1 MTITIDIDTGGTFT
15 DAFVST
21 GDEVAT
27 VKVLTTPHDLA
38 VCFRDVLEA
47 AAAALGTDVPS
58 MLRETAVVRYATTV
72 GTNALIQRSGPRL
85 GLICDRHGGGEAAG
99 GGVGVFVEPE
109 MVRIPA
115 PASAGD
121 GGAPT
126 GGELPEVREL
136 IGEGARGLVAALDP
150 AAGGAGREHELRE
163 RFEELYPHNC
173 LDTVPLLLAGEI
185 TSDAEPGR
193 RQATALFNAYV
204 HPDVADY
211 LYRAEDH
218 LRDQGYKRPLLVVHN
233 DGGCSRVAKTIAA
246 KTYNSGPMA
255 GLLGARAIARRY
267 GIGTLVTLDMG
278 GTSLDV
284 SMLQEG
290 DIPMLARGRVEGVE
304 VSLPL
309 PDLVPLGAGGGSIAW
324 IDDDGR
330 LRVGPRSAGAK
341 PGPACFGFGGERPT
355 LTDADVVLGILRPD
369 AFLGGSMAIDADAA
383 RRALETIAGPLGCSA
398 EEAAERVLATVH
410 AETGQRLGELLAERG
425 VMPADAAVLAFGGN
439 GATHC
444 AGIAQAA
451 GIARVITVPFSPVFS
466 AFGASRADVRHSYEA
481 PAGPQAEEQLRRRAL
496 RDMRGEGF
504 AEGEVELRVHAIERG
519 GVPWISLEAVR
530 ELPHAALDGSTVGAQ
545 ASGPAPR
552 ATREVRWPGS
562 GPAPTRIFARADLA
576 AGDTVGGPALVDSAT
591 TTCAVPPGWRL
602 TIDEHGAERMER
614 SS

>member
-1 MTITIDIDTGGTFT
+1 MTITIDVDTGGTFT
-15 DAFVST
+15 DAFVSR
-21 GDEVAT
+21 DEEVAT

-38 VCFRDVLEA
+38 VCFGDVLEA
-47 AAAALGTDVPS
+47 AAAALGTDVPA

-85 GLICDRHGGGEAAG
+85 GLLADRPAG
-99 GGVGVFVEPE
+99 DGPDDRGIGVFVDPE
-109 MVRIPA
+109 MVRV
-115 PASAGD
+115 PASSSASGN
-121 GGAPT
+121 GGAPAA
-126 GGELPEVREL
+126 GELPEVREL
-136 IGEGARGLVAALDP
+136 IDDGARGLVAALDP
-150 AAGGAGREHELRE
+150 AAGGAEREHLLRE

-173 LDTVPLLLAGEI
+173 LDTVPFLPAGEI
-185 TSDAEPGR
+185 TADEHEGR
-193 RQATALFNAYV
+193 RTATALFNAYV

-218 LRDQGYKRPLLVVHN
+218 LRDQGYTRPLLIVHN
-233 DGGCSRVAKTIAA
+233 DGGCARVAKTIAA

-255 GLLGARAIARRY
+255 GLLGARAIASLY
-267 GIGTLVTLDMG
+267 GVDTLVTLDMG

-284 SMLQEG
+284 SVLENG
-290 DIPMLARGRVEGVE
+290 EIPMLAHGRVEDVE
-304 VSLPL
+304 VAMPL

-324 IDDDGR
+324 LDDGV

-341 PGPACFGFGGERPT
+341 PGPACFGFGGEQPT

-369 AFLGGSMAIDADAA
+369 AFLGGSMAIDLEAA

-398 EEAAERVLATVH
+398 EEAAEQVRATVH
-410 AETGQRLGELLAERG
+410 AETGQRLAELLAERG
-425 VMPADAAVLAFGGN
+425 VDPARAAVLAFGGN

-451 GIARVITVPFSPVFS
+451 GIGRVITVPFSPVFS
-466 AFGASRADVRHSYEA
+466 AFGASCADVRHSYSA
-481 PAGPQAEEQLRRRAL
+481 PDGPEAEELMRRRAL

-504 AEGEVELRVHAIERG
+504 AEDEVELRVERG
-519 GVPWISLEAVR
+519 ERDGAQWISVEAIRRMPHASLDRPAAAGRQGESAVR
-530 ELPHAALDGSTVGAQ
+530 
-545 ASGPAPR
+545 
-552 ATREVRWPGS
+552 ATQEVRWPGA
-562 GPAPTRIFARADLA
+562 GPAPTPIIAREGLV
-576 AGDTVGGPALVDSAT
+576 AGDSVEGPALVDSAT